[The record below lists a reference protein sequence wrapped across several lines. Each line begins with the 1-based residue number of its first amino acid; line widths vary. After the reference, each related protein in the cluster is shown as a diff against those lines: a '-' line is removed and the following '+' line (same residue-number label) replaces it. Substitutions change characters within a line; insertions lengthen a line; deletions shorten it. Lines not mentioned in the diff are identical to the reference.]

1 MNLQLTRFSDIG
13 IRLLMYLAVK
23 QREIPPVTVAEVAAQ
38 FKVPRNHLVK
48 VAGLLAK
55 HGYISALRGRTGG
68 ISLAQDS
75 AHIRIGTVVRLLEG
89 KDEVI
94 SCEGLECGL
103 NRGCGFRGALKSA
116 LNTFY
121 ESLNQYSLA
130 DITTGE
136 PKIEI
141 IRMQESFA
149 QSKIGL
155 H

>member
-1 MNLQLTRFSDIG
+1 MQLTRFSDIG
-13 IRLLMYLAVK
+13 VRLLMYLAVK
-23 QREIPPVTVAEVAAQ
+23 QREGPPVTVAEVAAQ
-38 FKVPRNHLVK
+38 FMIPRNHLVK

-55 HGYISALRGRTGG
+55 HGYITALRGRTGG
-68 ISLAQDS
+68 ISLAQDP
-75 AHIRIGTVVRLLEG
+75 AHIRIGTVVRLLESR
-89 KDEVI
+89 DEVI
-94 SCEGLECGL
+94 SCENLECGL
-103 NRGCGFRGALKSA
+103 NRGCGFRGALKNA

-141 IRMQESFA
+141 IRMQKSFA